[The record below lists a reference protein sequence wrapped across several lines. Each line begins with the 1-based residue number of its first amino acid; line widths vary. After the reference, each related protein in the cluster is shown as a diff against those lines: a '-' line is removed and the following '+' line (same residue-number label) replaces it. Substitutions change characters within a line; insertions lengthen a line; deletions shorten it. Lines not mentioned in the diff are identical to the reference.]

1 MFASAEAQ
9 MFGASSVR
17 AGRGQEVR
25 KSLVLHCADGYL
37 GLSVDYILFKKNLTF
52 YFEIIVDSHAVVRNK
67 LDLMHSLSNF
77 SQ

>member
-52 YFEIIVDSHAVVRNK
+52 YFEEVMVNSVEQSRMVWMK
-67 LDLMHSLSNF
+67 SPLS
-77 SQ
+77 